1 MSKIGVSTPRK
12 TKFNSTT
19 NNPFQGPTTVTIQST
34 DPGDVGSP
42 FMCFT
47 DPLDPSSPTVKNS
60 TIAFAIN
67 RLRPG
72 QPGGP
77 GATYGDNRN
86 LYIGIA
92 QAQNLSSKQ
101 SYNILVGVNN
111 NGALLPPEGI
121 TLFRAVGT
129 DRNGD
134 PVVCFGR
141 DDGPTISELE
151 GLFTK
156 VAAGDLSPP
165 VILADGDNFKFSF
178 NQALEAAA
186 PGNPPEL
193 YQGKFFIPQ
202 TFIDSIQNPGEE
214 IELTILITMVYNT
227 QSTGGADVVLEEAAL
242 ILKLINSP

>member
-1 MSKIGVSTPRK
+1 MVRIGVATARK
-12 TKFNSTT
+12 TKFNSAT
-19 NNPFQGPTTVTIQST
+19 NNPFQGPTTVGFQST
-34 DPGDVGSP
+34 DPETRGSP

-47 DPLDPSSPTVKNS
+47 DPFDPTSPMVKNS
-60 TIAFAIN
+60 TTAFVIN
-67 RLRPG
+67 RV
-72 QPGGP
+72 GG
-77 GATYGDNRN
+77 GATYGDNRR
-86 LYIGIA
+86 LYIGVA

-141 DDGPTISELE
+141 DDGPTTNELE
-151 GLFTK
+151 GVFTK
-156 VAAGDLSPP
+156 VTAGDLTTP

-202 TFIDSIQNPGEE
+202 SFIDAIPLPGDE
-214 IELTILITMVYNT
+214 IELTIQITMVYNT
-227 QSTGGADVVLEEAAL
+227 QSTGGLDVVLEEAGV
-242 ILKLINSP
+242 ILRLINSP